1 MKTLNI
7 SYIILKLFIGRANE
21 FAFDVRF
28 VRICY
33 LVSVYL
39 ENVDVS
45 YVCPTRN
52 SNLTK
57 RSYPDTSNGKTNISS
72 DSC

>member
-33 LVSVYL
+33 LVSIYL

-45 YVCPTRN
+45 YVRP
-52 SNLTK
+52 LTFMSVQHEIATLQK
-57 RSYPDTSNGKTNISS
+57 GRTLT
-72 DSC
+72 

>member
-45 YVCPTRN
+45 YVCP
-52 SNLTK
+52 LTFMSVQHEIAILQK
-57 RSYPDTSNGKTNISS
+57 GRTLT
-72 DSC
+72 